1 MNGVLSDLPVS
12 GAKCVGDPD
21 INAAAH
27 ADQQSREQR
36 HQQRGGNPTNNVT
49 SSVVEPTAPSA
60 L

>member
-27 ADQQSREQR
+27 ADQKSYKQCY
-36 HQQRGGNPTNNVT
+36 QQRRRADRSKCLIICKPANNSNV
-49 SSVVEPTAPSA
+49 A
-60 L
+60 